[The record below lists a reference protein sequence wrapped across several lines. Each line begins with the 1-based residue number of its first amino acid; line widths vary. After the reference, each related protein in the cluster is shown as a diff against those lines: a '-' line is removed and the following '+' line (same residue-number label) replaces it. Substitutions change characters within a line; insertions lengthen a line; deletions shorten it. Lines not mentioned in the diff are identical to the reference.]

1 MFFNY
6 DYNREIKKNGFSF
19 FSLLFT
25 KVKLEEAL
33 FGPAA
38 ALQTCEEMLQEWQS
52 RYDVSRS
59 RRVGNT
65 CDIVV
70 IVLSLKKQAFQT

>member
-1 MFFNY
+1 MFFFFFYY
-6 DYNREIKKNGFSF
+6 DYNREVKNNGFSF

-59 RRVGNT
+59 R
-65 CDIVV
+65 
-70 IVLSLKKQAFQT
+70 

>member
-1 MFFNY
+1 MCVCVFW
-6 DYNREIKKNGFSF
+6 S
-19 FSLLFT
+19 SLLFS

-38 ALQTCEEMLQEWQS
+38 ALQTCEEMLQNWLS

-59 RRVGNT
+59 R
-65 CDIVV
+65 
-70 IVLSLKKQAFQT
+70 